1 MMPSP
6 YLKEEV
12 LMLLKVFANSINTPY
27 MRCHNYIF
35 MIMA

>member
-1 MMPSP
+1 MTLSP

-27 MRCHNYIF
+27 LRCHNYI
-35 MIMA
+35 IMA